1 MKTKGLT
8 NVAVN
13 DFIQDYFLFV
23 DVKVGVAKMYFV
35 REVLK
40 KRRKKKCENLHS
52 GGGVGVKS
60 GVFHTKK
67 KKKSSRQNV
76 F

>member
-35 REVLK
+35 I
-40 KRRKKKCENLHS
+40 NI
-52 GGGVGVKS
+52 
-60 GVFHTKK
+60 
-67 KKKSSRQNV
+67 
-76 F
+76 

>member
-23 DVKVGVAKMYFV
+23 DVKVGVAKMY
-35 REVLK
+35 
-40 KRRKKKCENLHS
+40 
-52 GGGVGVKS
+52 
-60 GVFHTKK
+60 
-67 KKKSSRQNV
+67 
-76 F
+76 